1 MATRGAL
8 SIDGFALVV
17 SVLVTVPTDTN
28 LPDNSTSGKQS
39 IGVCYGML
47 GDNLPQPSEVVSL
60 CRSNNI
66 GRMRLY
72 SPNQAALQALRNSN
86 IQVLMDV
93 PNEDLQS
100 LASDPSTASDWVQSN
115 VVANWPSVTFRYIAV
130 GNEVIPGDLARY
142 VLPAMRN
149 IQSALSSAGLQAQI
163 KVSTAVSTGVL
174 GSSYPPSAGAF
185 SSAAKTYL
193 SPILQFLA
201 SNAAPLFLNA
211 YPYFTYADNPSE
223 VSLSYALFTAPGV
236 ALQDGQFGYRNLFDA
251 IVDAVH
257 AAIEVEGSDVEIVVS
272 ESGWPSA
279 GGTAASVS
287 NAKTYNQ
294 NLIRHVGGGTPR
306 RSGRAIETYIHEMFD
321 ENQKASGIEQKFGM
335 FHPNKQP
342 VYPISFS

>member
-1 MATRGAL
+1 
-8 SIDGFALVV
+8 
-17 SVLVTVPTDTN
+17 
-28 LPDNSTSGKQS
+28 
-39 IGVCYGML
+39 ML
-47 GDNLPQPSEVVSL
+47 GDNLPPPSEVVSL
-60 CRSNNI
+60 FRSNNI

-72 SPNQAALQALRNSN
+72 SPEQAALQALRNSN

-93 PNEDLQS
+93 PNADLPS
-100 LASDPSTASDWVQSN
+100 LASDASTASDWVQSN

-130 GNEVIPGDLARY
+130 GNEVIPGDQASY

-149 IQSALSSAGLQAQI
+149 IQSALSSAGLQDQI

-174 GSSYPPSAGAF
+174 GTSYPPSAGAF

-201 SNAAPLFLNA
+201 SNAAPLLVNV
-211 YPYFTYADNPSE
+211 YPYFTYADNPS
-223 VSLSYALFTAPGV
+223 
-236 ALQDGQFGYRNLFDA
+236 QDGQLGYRNLFDA

-306 RSGRAIETYIHEMFD
+306 RSGRAIETYIFEMFD
-321 ENQKASGIEQKFGM
+321 ENQKQKFGM